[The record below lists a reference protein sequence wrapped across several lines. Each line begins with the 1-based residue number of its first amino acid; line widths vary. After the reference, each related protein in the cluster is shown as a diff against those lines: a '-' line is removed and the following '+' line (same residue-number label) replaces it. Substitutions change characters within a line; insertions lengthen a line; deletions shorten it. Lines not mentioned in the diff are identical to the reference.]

1 MENKYPLLEAREKT
15 DGFEKKLLKDFP
27 ESTLVVIR
35 ANIPGEKKGCIESC
49 LIVYKIFSECEKK
62 VKPLKIFHSYT
73 NEEGLIFFL
82 IVKTNPYL
90 LKNLTVQIEEEHFL
104 GRLADIDVLTSDKLF
119 SRADLKISG
128 RDISLRK
135 CFLCGEPAAFCAR
148 SLRHSKNEI
157 INFINKKVYFD
168 FLKGNLTDK
177 LASFAEA
184 AMLTELCRIYGFGCV
199 TANGKGSHSD
209 MDFLLMLKCIPL
221 AGNAV
226 RNLTLKECASFSE
239 LRNYGKKTELELFN
253 LTNGVNTYKG
263 AFFLLLIL
271 NACVYRLIHRGKS
284 FNYLSE
290 EIKKFSREVKKD
302 FELKNCSEVSLNTF
316 LTVGDFGI
324 RGEVLSGLD
333 FYFKTLLP
341 MLKDALNTDYG
352 KTGLNVEPKITVEKI
367 VLKLISET
375 CDTTVIKRKGYEKLK
390 ELQKKAKAVLSS
402 PESVFDLQ
410 CARLSSW
417 CEKEN
422 ISTGGSADR
431 LIVLYNL
438 FLLEKFF
445 AYL

>member
-1 MENKYPLLEAREKT
+1 M
-15 DGFEKKLLKDFP
+15 
-27 ESTLVVIR
+27 
-35 ANIPGEKKGCIESC
+35 
-49 LIVYKIFSECEKK
+49 
-62 VKPLKIFHSYT
+62 
-73 NEEGLIFFL
+73 
-82 IVKTNPYL
+82 
-90 LKNLTVQIEEEHFL
+90 
-104 GRLADIDVLTSDKLF
+104 
-119 SRADLKISG
+119 
-128 RDISLRK
+128 
-135 CFLCGEPAAFCAR
+135 
-148 SLRHSKNEI
+148 
-157 INFINKKVYFD
+157 
-168 FLKGNLTDK
+168 
-177 LASFAEA
+177 
-184 AMLTELCRIYGFGCV
+184 
-199 TANGKGSHSD
+199 
-209 MDFLLMLKCIPL
+209 
-221 AGNAV
+221 
-226 RNLTLKECASFSE
+226 
-239 LRNYGKKTELELFN
+239 
-253 LTNGVNTYKG
+253 
-263 AFFLLLIL
+263 
-271 NACVYRLIHRGKS
+271 HRGKS